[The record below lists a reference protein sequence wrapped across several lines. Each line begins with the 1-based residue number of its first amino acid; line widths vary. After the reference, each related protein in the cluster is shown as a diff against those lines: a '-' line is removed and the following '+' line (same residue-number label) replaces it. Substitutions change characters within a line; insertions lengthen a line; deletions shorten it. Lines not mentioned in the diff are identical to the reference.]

1 LSGKDFHHI
10 IPGGNPQ
17 GSLKMT
23 VNDWAAVLGAGLDQS
38 RRLLKLDTALG
49 GNVLVPVRVV
59 GTSRI
64 GRNYDF
70 TVDVA
75 SLKDSIELKSL
86 IAKPVTLWT
95 QQTDSSYVP
104 RHGYVHTARFL
115 GSDGSV
121 QLYQLSF
128 SSWLHFL
135 KFRSDA
141 RIFQDKTAEDII
153 AVNGGRNPTLDGGVA
168 QPCDAMAVQ
177 PTTLDRVRHSFRCAG
192 GSP

>member
-1 LSGKDFHHI
+1 
-10 IPGGNPQ
+10 
-17 GSLKMT
+17 T
-23 VNDWAAVLGAGLDQS
+23 VNDLATVLGAGMDQS

-49 GNVLVPVRVV
+49 GNTLVPVRVV

-95 QQTDSSYVP
+95 QQTDSSYLP

-115 GSDGSV
+115 GS
-121 QLYQLSF
+121 
-128 SSWLHFL
+128 
-135 KFRSDA
+135 
-141 RIFQDKTAEDII
+141 
-153 AVNGGRNPTLDGGVA
+153 
-168 QPCDAMAVQ
+168 
-177 PTTLDRVRHSFRCAG
+177 
-192 GSP
+192 